1 MMRLCGDFSTLAHM
15 NEAITKFRDPRGR
28 EPALTSKTLA
38 DQVYHRMREDILSGR
53 LSAGGKLRLESL
65 IADYGAGM
73 SPIREALLKLAG
85 DRLVVSEGQRGFWVA
100 PLSLDELD
108 DLCRIR
114 AMIETEAL
122 NLAVKQGDEAWKQAV
137 RESYAA
143 LSEAEAALPEA
154 GEPSAD
160 AVTRWEQCNHA
171 FHLALVSG
179 CGSPWLMHLNELLYR
194 QTERYRRVSL
204 QHGLGH
210 RFVHDEH
217 AAIFDAAMAG
227 NALRLCRLTEAH
239 LAYTADEVRRA
250 VARMEAGAEGMVGRG
265 AG

>member
-1 MMRLCGDFSTLAHM
+1 M
-15 NEAITKFRDPRGR
+15 P
-28 EPALTSKTLA
+28 KTLA

-53 LSAGGKLRLESL
+53 LPAGGKLRLESL
-65 IADYGAGM
+65 TADYGAGM
-73 SPIREALLKLAG
+73 SPVREALLKLAG

-108 DLCRIR
+108 DVCRIR

-122 NLAVKQGDEAWKQAV
+122 NLAMRHGDEAWKQAV
-137 RESYAA
+137 RDSYEE
-143 LSEAEAALPEA
+143 LSQAEAALPEI
-154 GEPSAD
+154 GEPSPEAI
-160 AVTRWEQCNHA
+160 ARWEQSNRT

-179 CGSPWLMHLNELLYR
+179 CGSPWLMHLHELLYR

-204 QHGLGH
+204 KHGQGH

-250 VARMEAGAEGMVGRG
+250 VAQMEAIRSESIAS
-265 AG
+265 